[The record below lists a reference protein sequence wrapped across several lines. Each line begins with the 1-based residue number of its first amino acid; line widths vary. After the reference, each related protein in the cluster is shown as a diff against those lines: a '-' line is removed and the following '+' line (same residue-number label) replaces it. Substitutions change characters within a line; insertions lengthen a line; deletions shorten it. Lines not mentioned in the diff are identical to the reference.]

1 MPDDFSGTY
10 IVNVETNTTQ
20 VLAAPTSKDI
30 AATYFG
36 GIKSLI
42 QLSSDGAVSFL
53 PYNQFDAGANSAA
66 TWSAVKPIAVSCP
79 PGSSRLSPSVVSQQ
93 GGYPTPSSS
102 SSGTKSN
109 ANGTSTQAS
118 GATQGSHMASGLVV
132 AFCLAAMA
140 SLL

>member
-20 VLAAPTSKDI
+20 VLAPPTSKDI

-66 TWSAVKPIAVSCP
+66 TWSAVKPIAVSSP
-79 PGSSRLSPSVVSQQ
+79 PGSSRLSPSVVSQP
-93 GGYPTPSSS
+93 GYPTPSPS

-118 GATQGSHMASGLVV
+118 GATQGSQMASGLVV